1 MSFSGLFL
9 LSANAD
15 KENDIMNAL
24 WNTGSLI
31 FGLIAWGLPVF
42 ALFRDHKAKRKNWS
56 VLCAVSISAC
66 SLAMKLQ
73 LNEVKYRVD
82 IADWSALADTS
93 SAVATVS
100 SILFTVTIVLN
111 AIVFFVYYEANR
123 KKD

>member
-1 MSFSGLFL
+1 MVSL
-9 LSANAD
+9 LLAAD
-15 KENDIMNAL
+15 ADIKENGIMNAF
-24 WNTGSLI
+24 WNLGSVV

-42 ALFRDHKAKRKNWS
+42 SLMLDNKQKRKHWS
-56 VLCAVSISAC
+56 ALCAVSISAC

-73 LNEVKYRVD
+73 LNEVKYRVG
-82 IADWSALADTS
+82 IGDWSALEDTS
-93 SAVATVS
+93 GAVAAVS

>member
-1 MSFSGLFL
+1 MEYRELDFRSDRLGASCFRSF
-9 LSANAD
+9 A
-15 KENDIMNAL
+15 
-24 WNTGSLI
+24 
-31 FGLIAWGLPVF
+31 
-42 ALFRDHKAKRKNWS
+42 DHKAKRKNWS

>member
-1 MSFSGLFL
+1 
-9 LSANAD
+9 
-15 KENDIMNAL
+15 MNAL
-24 WNTGSLI
+24 WNPGSLV

-42 ALFRDHKAKRKNWS
+42 ALLRDNKAGRKNWS
-56 VLCAVSISAC
+56 MLCALSISAC

-82 IADWSALADTS
+82 MEDWSALADTS
-93 SAVATVS
+93 GAVATVS

-123 KKD
+123 KKDYP